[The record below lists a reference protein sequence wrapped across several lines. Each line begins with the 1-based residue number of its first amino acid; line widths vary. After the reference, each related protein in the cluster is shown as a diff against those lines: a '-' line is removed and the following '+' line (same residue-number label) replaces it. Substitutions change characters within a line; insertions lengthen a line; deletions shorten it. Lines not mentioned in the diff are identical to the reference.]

1 MDITDVIITALE
13 LLVTIIIVFAVP
25 KIKANVDLKSALLW
39 VDIAVEAAEQL
50 YYQTEGE
57 KKKAYVMKFLLDHGV
72 VLDED
77 ELDTAIEA
85 AVHRLHKELED

>member
-1 MDITDVIITALE
+1 MDITEIVVTIIE
-13 LLVTIIIVFAVP
+13 LLVTITIVFAVP
-25 KIKANVDLKSALLW
+25 KIKANFDLKSALLW

-57 KKKAYVMKFLLDHGV
+57 KKKAYVMKFLLDHGI
-72 VLDED
+72 VLDDD

-85 AVHRLHKELED
+85 AVHRLHKELEA